1 MAENDIWKNST
12 RTELA
17 KRNEE
22 LVALYHSGVSV
33 AKLSKI
39 YTLKKHT
46 IYTLFKK
53 LGIMT
58 HKTYL
63 DHGIAS
69 GVKPEDVITKEEETN
84 IDPALCIHSS
94 HEIKIPHFVIGDKH
108 YTDIT
113 EELLKVNECNKYYN
127 GGSLGMAH
135 NNGNAVIKKS
145 KSMIMR

>member
-1 MAENDIWKNST
+1 MAVNDIWKNST
-12 RTELA
+12 RAELA

-22 LVALYHSGVSV
+22 LVALYQSGVSI

-53 LGIMT
+53 LGINS

-69 GVKPEDVITKEEETN
+69 VVKPEDTIAKEEETS
-84 IDPALCIHSS
+84 IDPVLCIHSS
-94 HEIKIPHFVIGDKH
+94 HEIKIPHFVIGGKY

-113 EELLKVNECNKYYN
+113 EELLKVDECNKYYN

-135 NNGNAVIKKS
+135 NNGNSVIKKS
-145 KSMIMR
+145 KSMIVH